1 MYIENNKFEIKKTE
15 SPSSHQN
22 IKEIQC
28 IKARFKG
35 YYKFV
40 FLHVTDEKNSTENQ
54 DYFEVKPTIH
64 FYVPPKSK
72 DLKIQIQ

>member
-1 MYIENNKFEIKKTE
+1 MSLRRKILLYKEE
-15 SPSSHQN
+15 STL
-22 IKEIQC
+22 IMEIQC
-28 IKARFKG
+28 IKTHFKG